1 VPNLRTPSDRTP
13 VETWFVRRGLPHF
26 IEPYRAGP
34 AIWSRAVP
42 VLVVTYLLGGLNGLD
57 LHRWSAARNLAAAAL
72 VVAILL
78 VTWMLTNLLRH
89 RPALARPRELGPPEL
104 VAFVV
109 GPSIPAAI
117 FGQWGDALQSAVE
130 GAAVLATVYVVTS
143 YGMVPLLR
151 WAAAQTFQRLGSVGR
166 MLTRALPLLLL
177 FTVFLFINAEVWQ
190 VAGTLHGPAYP
201 LTLLLFFLMGSLFVL
216 SRVPRLISGL
226 ADFGTWSEVR
236 LLLEDSPAH
245 GIELPAIGDPPES
258 LSLRERVDLYLLTTF
273 NQAVQITLVA
283 FSMFGFFVLLGFL
296 AIPLETQLA
305 WTGVDAPDAL
315 NVRATVRAGGRE
327 LVLTEPLLRVAGF
340 LGAFVG
346 MYFTVVLTTDATY
359 RDEFSEDTA
368 PSTRQLLAVRVAYR
382 WARDLDRP
390 AVAP

>member
-1 VPNLRTPSDRTP
+1 MPNVRTPSDRTP

-57 LHRWSAARNLAAAAL
+57 LHRWSAARNLGAAAL

-216 SRVPRLISGL
+216 SRVPAAIRGFNDFDDWTEVQRLVE
-226 ADFGTWSEVR
+226 GTPAA
-236 LLLEDSPAH
+236 LLQ
-245 GIELPAIGDPPES
+245 LPGQGDPSEIS
-258 LSLRERVDLYLLTTF
+258 LSRRQRA
-273 NQAVQITLVA
+273 NIGLVA
-283 FSMFGFFVLLGFL
+283 LFSQAILITIVAVSLGLFLTLFGVLTMSEAHTAAFTASDRVHVLWRISL
-296 AIPLETQLA
+296 
-305 WTGVDAPDAL
+305 D
-315 NVRATVRAGGRE
+315 GRE
-327 LVLTEPLLRVAGF
+327 LVVSEALLRVAGF
-340 LGAFVG
+340 LGAFTG
-346 MYFTVVLTTDATY
+346 MYFTVVLGTDSTY
-359 RDEFSEDTA
+359 RDEFAEDA
-368 PSTRQLLAVRVAYR
+368 GPQIRQALAVRLAYR
-382 WARDLDRP
+382 HAARSHDR
-390 AVAP
+390 